1 MITRRALLGAGVVVA
16 AGGVGAA
23 LAGLR
28 PRRRPPVP
36 PAPPGQLSGALAREQ
51 SLVAHLDAV
60 LPARPELRQ
69 VRDDHAAH
77 AAALRQAIARYP
89 APAPSDISSAGPPP
103 VAGTTTQL
111 RAAELA
117 AAQAAAAES
126 ATLAGVDA
134 ALLASISASEAT
146 HAELLG

>member
-16 AGGVGAA
+16 AGGIGAA
-23 LAGLR
+23 VAGLQ
-28 PRRRPPVP
+28 PRRRPPAP
-36 PAPPGQLSGALAREQ
+36 PAPPRQLSEALAREQ
-51 SLVAHLDAV
+51 LLVAGLDAA

-89 APAPSDISSAGPPP
+89 APASSPISAGPPS
-103 VAGTTTQL
+103 AAATTAQL
-111 RAAELA
+111 RAAELTAAKA
-117 AAQAAAAES
+117 AAGES
-126 ATLAGVDA
+126 AALSGAEA
-134 ALLASISASEAT
+134 ALLASISASETT

>member
-16 AGGVGAA
+16 AGGIGAA
-23 LAGLR
+23 VAALQ
-28 PRRRPPVP
+28 PRRRPPAP
-36 PAPPGQLSGALAREQ
+36 PAPPRQLSEALAREQ
-51 SLVAHLDAV
+51 SLVAGLDAA

-89 APAPSDISSAGPPP
+89 APASSPISVGPPP
-103 VAGTTTQL
+103 AAAATAQL
-111 RAAELA
+111 RAAELTA
-117 AAQAAAAES
+117 AKAAAAES
-126 ATLAGVDA
+126 AALAGAEA
-134 ALLASISASEAT
+134 ALLASISASETT